1 MNVFTEI
8 LLLFT
13 FCPIY
18 SHKSMRWVLYVFGV
32 KKKKKDWERLHALPR
47 LVFQELAELRSSP
60 K

>member
-1 MNVFTEI
+1 MNVFSEI

-32 KKKKKDWERLHALPR
+32 KKKKKRLG
-47 LVFQELAELRSSP
+47 EITCLAQVSVSRIS
-60 K
+60 